1 MQVEAVRSEEGLIDN
16 IVFES
21 KRILYNG
28 YIDSFLEGYYNKS
41 IMEDADAVW
50 LKKVYGGMSNQEHNR
65 VINHR

>member
-1 MQVEAVRSEEGLIDN
+1 M
-16 IVFES
+16 VFES
-21 KRILYNG
+21 KCILYNG
-28 YIDSFLEGYYNKS
+28 YIDSFLEGYYNKP

>member
-1 MQVEAVRSEEGLIDN
+1 M
-16 IVFES
+16 VFES

-50 LKKVYGGMSNQEHNR
+50 LKRVYGGMSNQEHNG